1 MATYKQIQ
9 GTAVQNYTNDPA
21 NPVKGQLWYND
32 TANSFKYSSI
42 STTGSWSTGG
52 DLNTARDD
60 LGGAGIQTAALGFGG
75 FSPPYQA
82 LTESYDG
89 TSWTEVNDLNT
100 ARRTGGSNGT
110 QTSAL
115 YYGGQP
121 TPTGSIITES
131 WNGTSWTE
139 VNDLNRN
146 LAYYLAGAGA
156 DNTSAL
162 AFGGGTDN
170 PVPVTSETELWN
182 GTSWTEVNDLN
193 TARAE
198 LAGAG
203 IQTAALAFGGDL
215 LPGSQAVTE
224 SWNGTSWTEVN
235 DLNLGRDRLGGAGTQ
250 TSALAFGGFNA
261 PDFQTFYTESWN
273 GTSWSTGNNLN
284 TGRGEVGSAGSSNTS
299 SLAFGGATPSQ
310 TAATEEWG
318 AGAIITKTITTS

>member
-1 MATYKQIQ
+1 MSTYKKIK
-9 GTAVQNYTNDPA
+9 GTAVQNNAGTLEGAAD
-21 NPVKGQLWYND
+21 GQLWYDSTN
-32 TANSFKYSSI
+32 TNFKYSYGA
-42 STTGSWSTGG
+42 TTTAWSTGG
-52 DLNTARDD
+52 DLNTARDG
-60 LGGAGIQTAALGFGG
+60 LAGAGIQTAALGFGG
-75 FSPPYQA
+75 FVPPYQA

-146 LAYYLAGAGA
+146 RAYYLAGAGV

-162 AFGGGTDN
+162 AFAGGTDN
-170 PVPVTSETELWN
+170 PIPSVTSETELWN

-193 TARAE
+193 TARQE

-215 LPGSQAVTE
+215 LPGIQAVTE

-235 DLNLGRDRLGGAGTQ
+235 DLNLGRDRLGGAGT
-250 TSALAFGGFNA
+250 
-261 PDFQTFYTESWN
+261 
-273 GTSWSTGNNLN
+273 
-284 TGRGEVGSAGSSNTS
+284 
-299 SLAFGGATPSQ
+299 
-310 TAATEEWG
+310 
-318 AGAIITKTITTS
+318 